1 MKGTTYRNSV
11 CLFFK
16 TVLLISLY
24 SINMQLIAQEDG
36 FVCPEGVESEVCE
49 ALEKNI
55 CLRNVENSIE
65 LCRSKLKELKEER
78 PWWFKPR
85 EIIASSFEGH
95 DYNQITSFITW
106 AIGALLATI
115 IAYFRVKINAL
126 VSRLGDPL
134 IKKRK
139 VKYSTKGVNLLLIG
153 EGGSGKTS
161 IIRALSGSYDA
172 APDRST
178 AFPRTYSIVHE
189 VDIIDQNGSIK
200 RSLERIY
207 ANDYRG
213 QDSSQ
218 LMETKELVKREK
230 RITST
235 IMVIVVDL
243 FALAPAGG
251 DSLEPQRQ
259 PDKKRIDSQ
268 IAAYPPNM
276 LDIIFSLSDNLSGVV
291 LFINKVDLIKQMP
304 PRNVIDAKQAYED
317 LSTKLHER
325 GKHFT
330 FEVIV
335 GAASKG
341 LGITGFDPTEKQS
354 TTLYEFIK
362 SKMVD
367 IN

>member
-1 MKGTTYRNSV
+1 MKRTIYRSFI
-11 CLFFK
+11 CLFFRSI
-16 TVLLISLY
+16 LLVSLY
-24 SINMQLIAQEDG
+24 GINIELVAQEAE
-36 FVCPEGVESEVCE
+36 FICPEGVEPEVCE
-49 ALEKNI
+49 ALENNI

-65 LCRSKLKELKEER
+65 LCRSKLSELEEEK
-78 PWWFKPR
+78 PWWSKLGKIISGSFKDQN
-85 EIIASSFEGH
+85 FG
-95 DYNQITSFITW
+95 QITSFITW
-106 AIGALLATI
+106 AVGAVLAGI
-115 IAYFRVKINAL
+115 IAYFRSIINTL

-172 APDRST
+172 APDKST

-189 VDIIDQNGSIK
+189 VDVIDENGGIK

-218 LMETKELVKREK
+218 LMQTNELTKREK
-230 RITST
+230 RIAST

-251 DSLEPQRQ
+251 DPLEPQRQ
-259 PDKKRIDSQ
+259 PDQQRIDSQ

-276 LDIIFSLSDNLSGVV
+276 LDIIFNLSDSLSGVV
-291 LFINKVDLIKQMP
+291 LFINKVDLIRQMP
-304 PRNVIDAKQAYED
+304 PRNIRDAKQAYED
-317 LSTKLHER
+317 LATILHER
-325 GKHFT
+325 GKHFA

-335 GAASKG
+335 GSASKG